1 MTAPANTPKG
11 PSDKPLEVFSNCHE
25 GILAHLAEF
34 GQLPALLEPAAE
46 ARKIASQTLTFFRA
60 VVYEH
65 HAEEESELFP
75 AVAGGAAQG
84 EERLQVQAIV
94 KRLTQEHRQIEA
106 AWSKLEPALK
116 EAAKGHDSTLD
127 AAAVAALVATY
138 KAHAAYE
145 EETFLPLSQTI
156 LGRNSAQMG
165 ALGLSMHLRHA
176 VPELMKRL
184 GHRI

>member
-1 MTAPANTPKG
+1 MSTPANTPQG
-11 PSDKPLEVFSNCHE
+11 PSGKPLEVFSNCHD
-25 GILAHLAEF
+25 GILSHLAEF
-34 GQLPALLEPAAE
+34 GRLPALLDPAAQ
-46 ARKIASQTLTFFRA
+46 ARRIAKHTLTFFRE

-75 AVAGGAAQG
+75 AVASGAAQG
-84 EERLQVQAIV
+84 EERQRVKDSI

-106 AWSKLEPALK
+106 AWSELEPALK
-116 EAAKGHDSTLD
+116 EVAKGHDATLD
-127 AAAVAALVATY
+127 SAGVAALVATY

-145 EETFLPLSQTI
+145 EEVFLPLSQTI
-156 LGRNSAQMG
+156 LGRDSAHMG